1 MFERNDV
8 GARKM
13 ETREILIEK
22 IGNEIKFIYP
32 GQNENDK
39 TARLKLMERIFQT
52 HSWTEICTRRKNEE
66 LQVGLDAIIAL
77 KGKDDAVPAAD
88 EKKSKKGGK

>member
-1 MFERNDV
+1 MFERNDI

-22 IGNEIKFIYP
+22 IGNEIKLIYP
-32 GQNENDK
+32 GQTEADK
-39 TARLKLMERIFQT
+39 TARLQLMKQIFQT

-66 LQVGLDAIIAL
+66 LQAGLDAIIAFT
-77 KGKDDAVPAAD
+77 GTVSSAPPAD